1 MQKITVKI
9 DGMAC
14 GMCESH
20 VNEAIRKA
28 FPVQKVTSSHRK
40 GEAVILS
47 ENAIDETTL
56 REALAPPADA
66 EPGVGLPSTEHV
78 ICGNAIHKVTDEQ
91 VWQPWRERYD
101 YSLSSGAWASRS

>member
-56 REALAPPADA
+56 RRRWRPPATGCCRYRQSLTRKRDCSA
-66 EPGVGLPSTEHV
+66 
-78 ICGNAIHKVTDEQ
+78 DEQ
-91 VWQPWRERYD
+91 NGKTGGKDERSIQD
-101 YSLSSGAWASRS
+101 LKNRL